1 VIVCFFLQIKT
12 FDKKKMNQK
21 KTTWIGPMT
30 FDVASARLQYSRVL
44 IGDDN
49 ELAVNVGDSILFKIP
64 SPSSASAS
72 NTNGN
77 RRSVSVSSTSTSPS
91 NSNLG
96 VPSSPSNPNEESPSF
111 SSFGA
116 ARILQLWHNPRGKL
130 ERTASVQIYTHLIV
144 PSLSEI
150 LIQQKDFLE
159 ATSDSNQNWLFSDL
173 FFLLSRCVLKLDE
186 AMVIVKNNNSSNNN
200 NSNNNGNEN
209 QNSSSS
215 LNTTGAVESNSEEN
229 NSSSSV
235 SSSSSSLR
243 SMINLE
249 IPLFTVDRKAEIREL
264 SECGACVAC
273 FLRSTTGIFDPQQ
286 QQQQRKGGN
295 NNNSNIGT
303 PNSKSAQS
311 SQSLFFS
318 QNITTSSSSSGA
330 SSPPVLVTDQ
340 QLRDLVSSY
349 NFKATRDLFG
359 GNNHNPSANVI
370 SALTKLKISIDER
383 LSFIL
388 GKFMSIDRSCSNCEQ
403 QRENYLSSS
412 SSPQRNSNQNFLN
425 ETLEVLKKD
434 IMNRLLIP
442 VYVVPD
448 IASILRKQQQQ
459 EISETKNEISEIQ
472 QRKEQEK
479 GEEETHVESPTTTT
493 KGKRRVRIQID
504 EQEENGEKEEEEEK
518 EEMKQPASSQPA
530 SPSQPSQVQAVF
542 AFPSLAAAGIDL
554 KFLRVEDPSMFSN
567 YQN

>member
-1 VIVCFFLQIKT
+1 
-12 FDKKKMNQK
+12 
-21 KTTWIGPMT
+21 MT

-44 IGDDN
+44 IGDEN

-64 SPSSASAS
+64 SSSFSSAS
-72 NTNGN
+72 NTTGA
-77 RRSVSVSSTSTSPS
+77 RRSTSVSSTSSSPS

-96 VPSSPSNPNEESPSF
+96 VPSSPSNPNEETPSF
-111 SSFGA
+111 SFGA

-150 LIQQKDFLE
+150 LNQQKDLE
-159 ATSDSNQNWLFSDL
+159 ATSHSNQNWLFSDL

-186 AMVIVKNNNSSNNN
+186 AMVTVKNSSNNV
-200 NSNNNGNEN
+200 NEN
-209 QNSSSS
+209 PSSSS
-215 LNTTGAVESNSEEN
+215 LNAAGAEGNAEEN
-229 NSSSSV
+229 NSSV
-235 SSSSSSLR
+235 SSSSLR

-295 NNNSNIGT
+295 SNIGT
-303 PNSKSAQS
+303 PNSKL
-311 SQSLFFS
+311 SQSLYFS
-318 QNITTSSSSSGA
+318 QHITTSSSSAA

-349 NFKATRDLFG
+349 NFKATRELLG
-359 GNNHNPSANVI
+359 GNNHSIPSASVI
-370 SALTKLKISIDER
+370 SALTKLKFSIDER

-388 GKFMSIDRSCSNCEQ
+388 GKMMSIDRSCSNCEQ
-403 QRENYLSSS
+403 QRENYSSSASSSSSTSS
-412 SSPQRNSNQNFLN
+412 SSPQRNSNQTFLN
-425 ETLEVLKKD
+425 ETLTVLKKD

-448 IASILRKQQQQ
+448 IASILRTEQQRQV
-459 EISETKNEISEIQ
+459 SETKNEELSIQ
-472 QRKEQEK
+472 QQEQAQ
-479 GEEETHVESPTTTT
+479 EEGSNSEAPSA
-493 KGKRRVRIQID
+493 KRRVRIQVD
-504 EQEENGEKEEEEEK
+504 DAEQEENRENGEDKEEV
-518 EEMKQPASSQPA
+518 KQPTSSQPA
-530 SPSQPSQVQAVF
+530 CPPPPPQFSQIQAVF
-542 AFPSLAAAGIDL
+542 AFPSLAAAGIDIN
-554 KFLRVEDPSMFSN
+554 FLRVEDPSMFQN